1 MARPIT
7 YDPFAV
13 LDRAIDLFWDRGYQA
28 VSVDDLVR
36 TTGLN
41 RHSLYGRYGNK
52 FGLLKAALQRYCE
65 SCLGG
70 IQTVLSGPGT
80 ALERIEGLLSFRDPD
95 CGNGFYRRMLEQGCL
110 GFRIGAE
117 LRDTHPE
124 LEQLIQDQML
134 DLERILSDVIREG
147 QADGSIQSRNPA
159 DELATIVMDGY
170 LAPLMLPSNPRR
182 KRAILSVLN

>member
-7 YDPFAV
+7 YDPSAV

-52 FGLLKAALQRYCE
+52 FGLLKSALERYCE
-65 SCLGG
+65 SCLDG
-70 IQTVLSGPGT
+70 IKSVLSGPGSGH
-80 ALERIEGLLSFRDPD
+80 ERIEGLLSFRDPD
-95 CGNGFYRRMLEQGCL
+95 CGNGFYRRMLDQGCL
-110 GFRIGAE
+110 GFRMAAE

-124 LEQLIQDQML
+124 LEQLIQDKML
-134 DLERILSDVIREG
+134 QLEKFLAVVIQEG
-147 QADGSIQSRNPA
+147 QADGSIQGRNPA
-159 DELATIVMDGY
+159 DDLATIVMDGY
-170 LAPLMLPSNPRR
+170 LAPLMLPSHPRR